1 MTLKEVFIGAISSS
15 EITAGRSKITT
26 EEIMKNGGVL
36 SIDQVDLITIDGKDV
51 GVISSKEYPEKYYLG
66 GKSLTKIITEWF
78 NEFGAEETNDLLK
91 KEPFKVVLKKV
102 KTQKGTDFVSVDLF
116 K

>member
-15 EITAGRSKITT
+15 EIMAGRSKITT

-51 GVISSKEYPEKYYLG
+51 GVVSAKEYPDKYYLG
-66 GKSLTKIITEWF
+66 GKSITKIITEWF
-78 NEFGAEETNDLLK
+78 NEFGADETNGMLN
-91 KEPFKVVLKKV
+91 KEPFKVTLKKV